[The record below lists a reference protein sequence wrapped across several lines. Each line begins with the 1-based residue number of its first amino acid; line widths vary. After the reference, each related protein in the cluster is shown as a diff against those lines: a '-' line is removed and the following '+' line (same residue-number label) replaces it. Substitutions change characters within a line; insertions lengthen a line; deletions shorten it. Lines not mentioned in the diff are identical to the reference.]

1 MPEAAT
7 PDGPMER
14 DALADE
20 IRELYALNPGHARAL
35 IEGFLEDRFKDLDS
49 RARIEELDALIRR
62 FAPKDRGASHEKGGR
77 DSGSEAAMIARVC
90 SRILGEAVSP
100 GDLSSPEVLNRLA
113 AALNIVFDSLNR
125 LVALIDGVLYGG
137 REGLRSIRHII
148 GSRVQGESDAVSLEN
163 YIERI
168 QTAFLDSQQAF
179 QSASE
184 ALALRILSELDPGRL
199 GEAAGGHIKFGPFQK
214 AEMFKRYEERY
225 EQCRKWFDSGRFRV
239 ELQRAFEKN
248 CEDLSKKQGG

>member
-7 PDGPMER
+7 PDGSMER
-14 DALADE
+14 EALADE
-20 IRELYALNPGHARAL
+20 IRELYALNPGHAQAL
-35 IEGFLEDRFKDLDS
+35 IEGFLEDRFRELDP
-49 RARIEELDALIRR
+49 RARIAELGGLIRR
-62 FAPKDRGASHEKGGR
+62 FAPKGSYPGRKMGGP
-77 DSGSEAAMIARVC
+77 DPGSEAAMMVRVY

-100 GDLSSPEVLNRLA
+100 GDLSSPEVLNRLEA
-113 AALNIVFDSLNR
+113 SLNVVFDSLNR

-148 GSRVQGESDAVSLEN
+148 GSRVQGEDDALSLER

-168 QTAFLDSQQAF
+168 QTAFLDSQEAF
-179 QSASE
+179 QAAAE
-184 ALALRILSELDPGRL
+184 TLALRILSELDPGRFA
-199 GEAAGGHIKFGPFQK
+199 EAAGGHIKFGPFQK

-248 CEDLSKKQGG
+248 CEDLSRKQGG